1 MLQPGPGQSRAG
13 LLLPSSP
20 PAPQRLLGDAESSRV
35 PRTCPVT
42 VRTLAS
48 FRVLRGTW
56 DAGEVIA
63 FSDLSKASFSPHDS
77 SWVSVVR
84 QARKSRSGEAPCVLL
99 AVGAPAGG

>member
-1 MLQPGPGQSRAG
+1 MLRPGPGQSRAG

-20 PAPQRLLGDAESSRV
+20 LAPQQLLGDAESSRV

-42 VRTLAS
+42 VCTLAS
-48 FRVLRGTW
+48 FRVLRGPW

-63 FSDLSKASFSPHDS
+63 FSDLSKASFLPHDG

-84 QARKSRSGEAPCVLL
+84 QAKKSRSREAPCVLL
-99 AVGAPAGG
+99 AVGTPAGG